1 MNHVLQVAADILPRS
16 VKSALRPGYG
26 AIVRAHEAI
35 VRAQRGTYPTTSA
48 LTGLFPKW
56 ANLRQ
61 CANMELWE
69 QYVDSPLVESGIER
83 EWTEIIWPVIQRFD
97 FTTVLELA
105 PGGGRNTAR
114 LAALATDLYAVD
126 LNQPVIDRVQA
137 RFKEY
142 QGRCRL
148 HFATNDGSGL
158 PMIRSNTITTIYSWD
173 SVVHFDRRVIQNY
186 VREFARVLAPGGKGF
201 VHHSNLGDP
210 HAKRLD
216 QRPVG
221 DDIWFNPQ
229 NRSNMTKGLFRQ
241 YCEQN
246 SLTVEQQ
253 IDLPWPPWDYEQ
265 LRRGEVVDCLSV
277 FSKPRS

>member
-1 MNHVLQVAADILPRS
+1 MNHVLRIAAGILPRS
-16 VKSALRPGYG
+16 AKSALRPRY
-26 AIVRAHEAI
+26 EAI
-35 VRAQRGTYPTTSA
+35 VRAQHNKYPAMSA

-61 CANMELWE
+61 CANMALWDL
-69 QYVDSPLVESGIER
+69 YVDSPLVEAGIER
-83 EWTEIIWPVIQRFD
+83 EWTEIIWPVIQGFD

-126 LNQPVIDRVQA
+126 LNQPVIDRVRA

-148 HFATNDGSGL
+148 HFATNDGSTL

-173 SVVHFDRRVIQNY
+173 SVVHFDRRVVQDY
-186 VREFARVLAPGGKGF
+186 VREFARVLAPGGRGF

-210 HAKRLD
+210 RAKRLD

-221 DDIWFNPQ
+221 DDIWLNPQ
-229 NRSNMTKGLFRQ
+229 CRSDMTKDLFRE

-246 SLTVEQQ
+246 SLTVEQ

-265 LRRGEVVDCLSV
+265 LRRGEVIDCLSV
-277 FSKPRS
+277 FSKPQYPR